1 MRIKVCGMRDAENLS
16 QVLALQPDYVGF
28 IFYERSPRFV
38 GEDLDAEWV
47 RQLPRPAKKV
57 GVFVNASI
65 DHILRTVRKYGL
77 DFVQL
82 HGEELP
88 DFCRNLKLKGVSV
101 IKAFRLDETFSF
113 SQLNNY
119 KPHCDFFLFDTKG
132 PSYGGNGTVFDWN
145 LLKRYD
151 NDKPFFISGGIGL
164 DNVSQ
169 LSELAGLKI
178 HAIDVNSRFETAPG
192 VKNIEALREL
202 VQQLR
207 PVETEVEAG

>member
-1 MRIKVCGMRDAENLS
+1 MRDAANLA
-16 QVLALQPDYVGF
+16 QLLELQPDYVGF

-38 GEDLDAEWV
+38 GEDFDPELV
-47 RQLPRPAKKV
+47 RQIPRPMKRV

-65 DHILRTVRKYGL
+65 DHVVRTVKKYNL
-77 DFVQL
+77 DFAQL

-88 DFCRNLKLKGVSV
+88 DFCRNLKLKGVNV

-132 PSYGGNGTVFDWN
+132 PSYGGNGTVFDWR

-151 NDKPFFISGGIGL
+151 NEKPFFLSGGISLENVDQL
-164 DNVSQ
+164 D
-169 LSELAGLKI
+169 ELRSLKI
-178 HAIDVNSRFETAPG
+178 HAIDVNSKFETAPG
-192 VKNIEALREL
+192 LKNLADLRTL
-202 VQQLR
+202 VQHLR
-207 PVETEVEAG
+207 PVETEVEA